1 MNKFYI
7 EGEEVESGTKLWADG
22 DVQDGV
28 EHGAPVHHG
37 DGDGDGDGHGHGD
50 CCFEQIVRSRME
62 SSTVLLLTM
71 FTLVLTHNIVLL
83 KIEQTD

>member
-50 CCFEQIVRSRME
+50 CYFDRGWSQAQYSCWQCSLWF
-62 SSTVLLLTM
+62 
-71 FTLVLTHNIVLL
+71 
-83 KIEQTD
+83 

>member
-22 DVQDGV
+22 DVQDWA

-37 DGDGDGDGHGHGD
+37 DGDGDGDGD
-50 CCFEQIVRSRME
+50 FYFEQIVRSRME
-62 SSTVLLLTM
+62 YSCSQWSLW
-71 FTLVLTHNIVLL
+71 F
-83 KIEQTD
+83 